1 MTDPATEIEIDE
13 QADAAY
19 VRVAARSVERT
30 EEIAD
35 GILLD
40 FDADGE
46 LVGVE
51 VLGLQGRV
59 RGGDRNSYLNGL
71 VAGLKLLP
79 ARSAAEEPWSP
90 ASQHVPIS
98 ARQMRVRGVA

>member
-19 VRVAARSVERT
+19 VRVAARPVERT

-35 GILLD
+35 GILID

-51 VLGLQGRV
+51 GLGLQGRG

-71 VAGLKLLP
+71 GAGLELLP
-79 ARSAAEEPWSP
+79 GPTPARKLWRAGSRKPPPLPGW
-90 ASQHVPIS
+90 
-98 ARQMRVRGVA
+98 

>member
-30 EEIAD
+30 EEIAE
-35 GILLD
+35 GILID

-79 ARSAAEEPWSP
+79 ARTAAE
-90 ASQHVPIS
+90 
-98 ARQMRVRGVA
+98 

>member
-19 VRVAARSVERT
+19 VRVAASSVQRT

-35 GILLD
+35 GILIDL
-40 FDADGE
+40 DADGE

-51 VLGLQGRV
+51 VLDLQGRV
-59 RGGDRNSYLNGL
+59 GSGDRNSYLNGL

-79 ARSAAEEPWSP
+79 ARTAAE
-90 ASQHVPIS
+90 
-98 ARQMRVRGVA
+98 